1 MYIALTDLDFLLRS
15 AQNCKKCTF
24 LDKLQTITQEGN
36 METRQV
42 IPFFSSTF
50 SALTVCNTFLYLKIV
65 KIHFHVVPP
74 PFGPFW
80 SVKYLNFGQK
90 LPIRTSHH
98 NFLESR
104 HPEVTK
110 NRNYVFSS
118 EGNQKKVSARSW
130 TNVTFIS

>member
-74 PFGPFW
+74 LWSILVCKIPQFW
-80 SVKYLNFGQK
+80 AKATDSDK
-90 LPIRTSHH
+90 PS
-98 NFLESR
+98 
-104 HPEVTK
+104 
-110 NRNYVFSS
+110 
-118 EGNQKKVSARSW
+118 
-130 TNVTFIS
+130 